1 MSFKT
6 FDYICD
12 NKDCQEYNIKK
23 EKLVKDK
30 DKDTQQCDSCK
41 EIMSRGF
48 GVGAIKTGDFN
59 GKLH

>member
-12 NKDCQEYNIKK
+12 NKDCQEYNLKQ

-30 DKDTQQCDSCK
+30 DKDNQKCK
-41 EIMSRGF
+41 VCGNLLRRGF
-48 GVGAIKTGDFN
+48 GVGAIKTNDAG